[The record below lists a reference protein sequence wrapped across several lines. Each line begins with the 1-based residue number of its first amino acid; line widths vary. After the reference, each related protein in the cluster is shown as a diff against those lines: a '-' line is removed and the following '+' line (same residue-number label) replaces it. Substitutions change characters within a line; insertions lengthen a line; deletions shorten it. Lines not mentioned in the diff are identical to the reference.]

1 MSNVR
6 QQITEWRRTDV
17 TRTDI
22 AVLLGRSRDSV
33 ARVVDERRV
42 QMLRRLVRR
51 VYVVHGPHHRWC
63 GSLSCLFLLRVDA
76 IV

>member
-1 MSNVR
+1 MSNVM
-6 QQITEWRRTDV
+6 QQITEWRRTGL
-17 TRTDI
+17 TWTDI

-33 ARVVDERRV
+33 ARVVDERRF

-63 GSLSCLFLLRVDA
+63 GSLSYPLHLRVDA
-76 IV
+76 VV